1 MPNISETLEQA
12 TEILQASGIVEARRE
27 AKSLLAFVLDKNQ
40 TFLVAHSEYKLSVE
54 EKTQF
59 QTVLERRASR
69 EPFQYIVG
77 RQEFCGLDFS
87 VTKDVLIPRPE
98 TEMIVEAAI
107 EILRENARFCEVG
120 IGSGCVSVSILH
132 EVKTASAVGL
142 DASEKALAVAER
154 NAETHRVLE
163 RLELKLSN
171 VFDNLKDKK
180 FDLIVSNPPYI
191 SSEEMK
197 TLQREVR
204 DFEPH
209 IALTDEKDGLSI
221 IAKIIADAPN
231 FLKADGFLLMEI
243 GLNQAVKVQEMFDKT
258 IWREIEI
265 LPDLQNILRM
275 VKAKKGTRDKGQ
287 VKDKKPNL
295 NYHFSLLISSSSLVP
310 RPSSL
315 VPFLCGLFFAIFQSI
330 EKVVLF

>member
-1 MPNISETLEQA
+1 LPNISETLKQA

-40 TFLVAHSEYKLSVE
+40 TFLVAHSEYELSVE

-59 QTVLERRASR
+59 QAVLERRASR

-77 RQEFCGLDFS
+77 RQEFCGLDFT
-87 VTKDVLIPRPE
+87 VTKDVLIPRLE
-98 TEMIVEAAI
+98 TEMLVEAAI
-107 EILRENARFCEVG
+107 EILRKNARFCEVG
-120 IGSGCVSVSILH
+120 IGSGCISVSILH
-132 EVKTASAVGL
+132 QVKTASAIGL
-142 DASEKALAVAER
+142 DASERALAIAER
-154 NAETHRVLE
+154 NAKTHRVLE

-171 VFDNLKDKK
+171 VFDNLQDEKDEK

-209 IALTDEKDGLSI
+209 IALTDGKNGLSI
-221 IAKIIADAPN
+221 VEKIIGTAPN

-243 GLNQAVKVQEMFDKT
+243 GFNQAIKVQEMFDKA
-258 IWREIEI
+258 IWREVEI
-265 LPDLQNILRM
+265 LPDLQSILRM
-275 VKAKKGTRDKGQ
+275 VKVRKRDEG
-287 VKDKKPNL
+287 
-295 NYHFSLLISSSSLVP
+295 
-310 RPSSL
+310 
-315 VPFLCGLFFAIFQSI
+315 
-330 EKVVLF
+330 

>member
-1 MPNISETLEQA
+1 MPNISETLKQA

-40 TFLVAHSEYKLSVE
+40 TFLVAHSEYELSVE

-59 QTVLERRASR
+59 QAVLERRASR

-77 RQEFCGLDFS
+77 RQEFCGLDFT
-87 VTKDVLIPRPE
+87 VTKDVLIPRLE
-98 TEMIVEAAI
+98 TEMLVEAAI
-107 EILRENARFCEVG
+107 EILRKNARFCEVG
-120 IGSGCVSVSILH
+120 IGSGCISVSILH
-132 EVKTASAVGL
+132 QVKTASAIGL
-142 DASEKALAVAER
+142 DASERALAIAER
-154 NAETHRVLE
+154 NAKTHRVSE

-171 VFDNLKDKK
+171 VFDNLQDEKDEKDEK

-209 IALTDEKDGLSI
+209 IALTDGKGGLSI
-221 IAKIIADAPN
+221 VEKIIGTAPN

-243 GLNQAVKVQEMFDKT
+243 GFNQAIKVREMFDKT
-258 IWREIEI
+258 IWREVEI
-265 LPDLQNILRM
+265 LPDIQSILRM

-287 VKDKKPNL
+287 G
-295 NYHFSLLISSSSLVP
+295 ISE
-310 RPSSL
+310 R
-315 VPFLCGLFFAIFQSI
+315 
-330 EKVVLF
+330 

>member
-1 MPNISETLEQA
+1 MPNISETLKQA

-40 TFLVAHSEYKLSVE
+40 TFLVAHSEYELSVE

-59 QTVLERRASR
+59 QAVLERRASR

-77 RQEFCGLDFS
+77 RQEFCGLDFT
-87 VTKDVLIPRPE
+87 VTKDVLIPRLE
-98 TEMIVEAAI
+98 TEMLVEAAI
-107 EILRENARFCEVG
+107 EILRKNARFCEVG
-120 IGSGCVSVSILH
+120 IGSGCISVSILH
-132 EVKTASAVGL
+132 QVKTASAIGL
-142 DASEKALAVAER
+142 DASERALAIAER
-154 NAETHRVLE
+154 NAKTHRVLE

-171 VFDNLKDKK
+171 VFDNLQDEKDEK

-209 IALTDEKDGLSI
+209 IALTDGKNGLSI
-221 IAKIIADAPN
+221 VEKIIGTAPN

-243 GLNQAVKVQEMFDKT
+243 GFNQAIKVREMFDKT
-258 IWREIEI
+258 IWREVEI
-265 LPDLQNILRM
+265 LPDIQSILRM

-287 VKDKKPNL
+287 G
-295 NYHFSLLISSSSLVP
+295 ISE
-310 RPSSL
+310 R
-315 VPFLCGLFFAIFQSI
+315 
-330 EKVVLF
+330 

>member
-1 MPNISETLEQA
+1 MSNISETLEQA

-40 TFLVAHSEYKLSVE
+40 TFLVAHSEYELSAE
-54 EKTQF
+54 EKTRF

-77 RQEFCGLDFS
+77 RQEFCGLEFT

-98 TEMIVEAAI
+98 TEMMVEAAI

-132 EVKTASAVGL
+132 KVKTASAIGL
-142 DASEKALAVAER
+142 DASERALAVAER
-154 NAETHRVLE
+154 NAKAHRVLE

-171 VFDNLKDKK
+171 VFDNLQNEKYEK

-209 IALTDEKDGLSI
+209 IALTDGKDGLSI
-221 IAKIIADAPN
+221 VEKIIGDAPN

-243 GLNQAVKVQEMFDKT
+243 GFNQAIKVQEMFDKT
-258 IWREIEI
+258 IWREVGI
-265 LPDLQNILRM
+265 LPDLQGILRM
-275 VKAKKGTRDKGQ
+275 VKAKTRDEGRGMR
-287 VKDKKPNL
+287 DEGRIR
-295 NYHFSLLISSSSLVP
+295 SE
-310 RPSSL
+310 R
-315 VPFLCGLFFAIFQSI
+315 
-330 EKVVLF
+330 

>member
-40 TFLVAHSEYKLSVE
+40 TFLVAHSEYELSAE

-59 QTVLERRASR
+59 QTVLERRASHD
-69 EPFQYIVG
+69 PFQYIVG
-77 RQEFCGLDFS
+77 RQEFCGLDFT

-107 EILRENARFCEVG
+107 EIVKENARFCEVG
-120 IGSGCVSVSILH
+120 IGSGCISVSILH
-132 EVKTASAVGL
+132 RVKTASAIGL
-142 DASEKALAVAER
+142 DVSERALAVAER
-154 NAETHRVLE
+154 NATTHKVFE

-171 VFDNLKDKK
+171 VFDNLINEK

-209 IALTDEKDGLSI
+209 IALTDGGDGLSI
-221 IAKIIADAPN
+221 VEKIIGNASN

-243 GLNQAVKVQEMFDKT
+243 GFNQAVKVREMFDKT
-258 IWREIEI
+258 TWREIEI
-265 LPDLQNILRM
+265 LPDSQGILRM
-275 VKAKKGTRDKGQ
+275 VKAKKRDKGRGTRDK
-287 VKDKKPNL
+287 
-295 NYHFSLLISSSSLVP
+295 
-310 RPSSL
+310 
-315 VPFLCGLFFAIFQSI
+315 
-330 EKVVLF
+330 

>member
-1 MPNISETLEQA
+1 LPNISETLEQA

-40 TFLVAHSEYKLSVE
+40 TFLVAHSEYELSAE
-54 EKTQF
+54 EKTRF

-77 RQEFCGLDFS
+77 RQEFCGLEFT

-98 TEMIVEAAI
+98 TEMMVEAAI

-132 EVKTASAVGL
+132 KVKTASAIGL
-142 DASEKALAVAER
+142 DASERALAVAER
-154 NAETHRVLE
+154 NAKAHRVLE

-171 VFDNLKDKK
+171 VFDNLQNEKYEK

-209 IALTDEKDGLSI
+209 IALTDGKDGLSI
-221 IAKIIADAPN
+221 VEKIIGDAPN

-243 GLNQAVKVQEMFDKT
+243 GFNQAIKVQEMFDKT
-258 IWREIEI
+258 IWREVGI
-265 LPDLQNILRM
+265 LPDLQGILRM
-275 VKAKKGTRDKGQ
+275 VKAKTRDEGRGMR
-287 VKDKKPNL
+287 DEGRIR
-295 NYHFSLLISSSSLVP
+295 SE
-310 RPSSL
+310 R
-315 VPFLCGLFFAIFQSI
+315 
-330 EKVVLF
+330 

>member
-1 MPNISETLEQA
+1 LPNISETLEQA
-12 TEILQASGIVEARRE
+12 AEILQASGIVEARRE

-40 TFLVAHSEYKLSVE
+40 TFLVAHSEYELSAE
-54 EKTQF
+54 EKTRF
-59 QTVLERRASR
+59 QTVLERRASH

-77 RQEFCGLDFS
+77 RQEFCGLEFT

-98 TEMIVEAAI
+98 TEMMVEAAI

-132 EVKTASAVGL
+132 KVKTASAIGL
-142 DASEKALAVAER
+142 DASERALAVAER
-154 NAETHRVLE
+154 NAKAHRVLE

-171 VFDNLKDKK
+171 VFDNLQNEKYEK

-209 IALTDEKDGLSI
+209 IALTDGKDGLSI
-221 IAKIIADAPN
+221 VEKIIGDAPN

-243 GLNQAVKVQEMFDKT
+243 GFNQAIKVQEMFDKT
-258 IWREIEI
+258 IWREVGI
-265 LPDLQNILRM
+265 LPDLQGILRM
-275 VKAKKGTRDKGQ
+275 VKAKTRDEGRGMR
-287 VKDKKPNL
+287 DEGRIR
-295 NYHFSLLISSSSLVP
+295 SE
-310 RPSSL
+310 R
-315 VPFLCGLFFAIFQSI
+315 
-330 EKVVLF
+330 

>member
-12 TEILQASGIVEARRE
+12 TEILQVSGIVEARRE
-27 AKSLLAFVLDKNQ
+27 AKSLLAFVLDKNR
-40 TFLVAHSEYKLSVE
+40 TFLVAHSEYELSAE

-59 QTVLERRASR
+59 QTVLERRATR

-77 RQEFCGLDFS
+77 RQEFCGLNFT

-98 TEMIVEAAI
+98 TEMIVEAAS
-107 EILRENARFCEVG
+107 EILKENARFCEVG
-120 IGSGCVSVSILH
+120 IGSGCISVSILH
-132 EVKTASAVGL
+132 RVKTASAIGL
-142 DASEKALAVAER
+142 DISKRALTVAEG
-154 NAETHRVLE
+154 NAKTHRVLE

-171 VFDNLKDKK
+171 VFDNLQNEKDEK

-197 TLQREVR
+197 ALQREVR
-204 DFEPH
+204 NFEPH

-221 IAKIIADAPN
+221 VEKIIDDAPN

-243 GLNQAVKVQEMFDKT
+243 GFNQAIKVQEMFDKT

-265 LPDLQNILRM
+265 LPDLQRILRM
-275 VKAKKGTRDKGQ
+275 VKAKKGTRGEGRGTRDEEEMR
-287 VKDKKPNL
+287 
-295 NYHFSLLISSSSLVP
+295 S
-310 RPSSL
+310 
-315 VPFLCGLFFAIFQSI
+315 
-330 EKVVLF
+330 EK

>member
-12 TEILQASGIVEARRE
+12 AEILQASGIVEARRE

-40 TFLVAHSEYKLSVE
+40 TFLVAHSEYELSAE
-54 EKTQF
+54 EKTRF

-77 RQEFCGLDFS
+77 RQEFCGLDFT

-98 TEMIVEAAI
+98 TEMMVEAAI

-120 IGSGCVSVSILH
+120 IGSGCVSLSILH
-132 EVKTASAVGL
+132 KVKTVSAIGL
-142 DASEKALAVAER
+142 DASERALAVAER
-154 NAETHRVLE
+154 NAKAHRVLE

-171 VFDNLKDKK
+171 VFDNLQNEKYEK

-209 IALTDEKDGLSI
+209 IALTDGKDGLSI
-221 IAKIIADAPN
+221 VEKIIGDAPN
-231 FLKADGFLLMEI
+231 SLKADGFLLMEI
-243 GLNQAVKVQEMFDKT
+243 GFNQAIKVQEMFDKT
-258 IWREIEI
+258 IWREVGI
-265 LPDLQNILRM
+265 LPDLQGILRM
-275 VKAKKGTRDKGQ
+275 VKAKTRDEGRGMR
-287 VKDKKPNL
+287 DEGRIR
-295 NYHFSLLISSSSLVP
+295 SE
-310 RPSSL
+310 R
-315 VPFLCGLFFAIFQSI
+315 
-330 EKVVLF
+330 

>member
-1 MPNISETLEQA
+1 LPNISETLKQA

-40 TFLVAHSEYKLSVE
+40 TFLVAHSEYELSVE

-59 QTVLERRASR
+59 QAVLERRASR

-77 RQEFCGLDFS
+77 RQEFCGLDFT
-87 VTKDVLIPRPE
+87 VTKDVLIPRLE
-98 TEMIVEAAI
+98 TEMLVEAAI
-107 EILRENARFCEVG
+107 EILRKNARFCEVG
-120 IGSGCVSVSILH
+120 IGSGCISVSILH
-132 EVKTASAVGL
+132 QVKTASAIGL
-142 DASEKALAVAER
+142 DASERALAIAER
-154 NAETHRVLE
+154 NAKTHRVLE

-171 VFDNLKDKK
+171 VFDNLQDEKDEK

-209 IALTDEKDGLSI
+209 IALTDGKDGLSI
-221 IAKIIADAPN
+221 VEKIIGTAPN

-243 GLNQAVKVQEMFDKT
+243 GFNQAIKVREMFDKT
-258 IWREIEI
+258 IWREVEI
-265 LPDLQNILRM
+265 LPDIQSILRM

-287 VKDKKPNL
+287 G
-295 NYHFSLLISSSSLVP
+295 ISE
-310 RPSSL
+310 R
-315 VPFLCGLFFAIFQSI
+315 
-330 EKVVLF
+330 

>member
-1 MPNISETLEQA
+1 MSNISETLEQA

-40 TFLVAHSEYKLSVE
+40 IFIVAHSDYKLSVE

-77 RQEFCGLDFS
+77 RQEFCGLDFE

-132 EVKTASAVGL
+132 EVKTASAIGL
-142 DASEKALAVAER
+142 DTSEIALAVAER
-154 NAETHRVLE
+154 NAKTHKVLE

-171 VFDNLKDKK
+171 VFDNLQDEKDGK

-209 IALTDEKDGLSI
+209 VALTDGKDGLSI
-221 IAKIIADAPN
+221 VEKIIGAAPN
-231 FLKADGFLLMEI
+231 FLKADGFLLLEI
-243 GLNQAVKVQEMFDKT
+243 GFNQAIKVKEMFDKT

-275 VKAKKGTRDKGQ
+275 VKAKKGTRDKG
-287 VKDKKPNL
+287 KGRNED
-295 NYHFSLLISSSSLVP
+295 
-310 RPSSL
+310 
-315 VPFLCGLFFAIFQSI
+315 
-330 EKVVLF
+330 

>member
-1 MPNISETLEQA
+1 MPNISETLKQA

-40 TFLVAHSEYKLSVE
+40 TFLVAHSEYELSAK
-54 EKTQF
+54 EKTRF

-77 RQEFCGLDFS
+77 RQEFCGLDFT

-98 TEMIVEAAI
+98 TEMLVETAI
-107 EILRENARFCEVG
+107 EIFRESARFCEVG

-132 EVKTASAVGL
+132 RVKMASATGL
-142 DASEKALAVAER
+142 DISKRALAVAER
-154 NAETHRVLE
+154 NAKTHRVLE

-171 VFDNLKDKK
+171 VFDNLQDKKDEK

-209 IALTDEKDGLSI
+209 IALTDGKNGLSI
-221 IAKIIADAPN
+221 VEKIIDDAPK

-243 GLNQAVKVQEMFDKT
+243 GFDQASNVQEMFDKT

-265 LPDLQNILRM
+265 LPDVLSILRM
-275 VKAKKGTRDKGQ
+275 VKAKKGTRGKGQ
-287 VKDKKPNL
+287 VKRR
-295 NYHFSLLISSSSLVP
+295 S
-310 RPSSL
+310 
-315 VPFLCGLFFAIFQSI
+315 
-330 EKVVLF
+330 EK

>member
-12 TEILQASGIVEARRE
+12 AEILQASGIVEARRE

-40 TFLVAHSEYKLSVE
+40 TFLVAHSEYELSAE
-54 EKTQF
+54 EKTRF

-77 RQEFCGLDFS
+77 RQEFCGLEFT

-98 TEMIVEAAI
+98 TEMMVEAAI

-132 EVKTASAVGL
+132 KVKTASAIGL
-142 DASEKALAVAER
+142 DASERALAVAER
-154 NAETHRVLE
+154 NAKAHRVLE

-171 VFDNLKDKK
+171 VFDNLQNEKYEK

-209 IALTDEKDGLSI
+209 IALTDGKDGLSI
-221 IAKIIADAPN
+221 VEKIIGDAPN
-231 FLKADGFLLMEI
+231 SLKADGFLLMEI
-243 GLNQAVKVQEMFDKT
+243 GFNQAIKVQEMFDKT
-258 IWREIEI
+258 IWREVGI
-265 LPDLQNILRM
+265 LPDLQGILRM
-275 VKAKKGTRDKGQ
+275 VKAKTRDEGRGMR
-287 VKDKKPNL
+287 DEGRIR
-295 NYHFSLLISSSSLVP
+295 SE
-310 RPSSL
+310 R
-315 VPFLCGLFFAIFQSI
+315 
-330 EKVVLF
+330 